1 MKVRNARAVSVD
13 CGAARN
19 LCISTGYVFA
29 KHCANASSLS
39 IAAGDGSTNCTAA
52 SVGRTAII
60 PRPIAMKEEV
70 APTSGQRTNVPARIV
85 LRSSNQATSAST
97 SGLLYGRVSSAKT
110 KFFTAPTN
118 VEESEG
124 KVDPCSDIHNPF
136 SVPPT
141 SAICSSLLQ
150 SRNQLFKPLS
160 HHIFFRAKS
169 LGICRFESVPCDDVC
184 GFRCLESTSGYQ
196 SLPALDCRQD
206 CGFSRPHSPCRDPLI
221 ASASTMDR
229 HRQRTFMAAALN
241 DRMTVPPA
249 TRIAGRFP

>member
-52 SVGRTAII
+52 SVGATAII

-70 APTSGQRTNVPARIV
+70 APTSSRRTNVPARIV
-85 LRSSNQATSAST
+85 LRSSNRATSAST
-97 SGLLYGRVSSAKT
+97 SGLLYGRVGSAKT

-124 KVDPCSDIHNPF
+124 KVDPQVDAATVGDAF
-136 SVPPT
+136 
-141 SAICSSLLQ
+141 
-150 SRNQLFKPLS
+150 QLRTFVQL
-160 HHIFFRAKS
+160 RAKS
-169 LGICRFESVPCDDVC
+169 TKTARLRQPPGSSYVYLQMTHVGCIAGITTPPGYVESGGSNAQSATSFSGHPSVP
-184 GFRCLESTSGYQ
+184 R
-196 SLPALDCRQD
+196 R
-206 CGFSRPHSPCRDPLI
+206 
-221 ASASTMDR
+221 SASR
-229 HRQRTFMAAALN
+229 RR
-241 DRMTVPPA
+241 PA
-249 TRIAGRFP
+249 ER